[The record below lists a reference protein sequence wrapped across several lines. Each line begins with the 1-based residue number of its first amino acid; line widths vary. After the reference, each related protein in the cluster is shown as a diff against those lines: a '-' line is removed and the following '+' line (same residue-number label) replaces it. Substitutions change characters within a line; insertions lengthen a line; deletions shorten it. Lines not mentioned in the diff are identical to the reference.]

1 MLVYFQSCCCQYR
14 RSNSCFCHFLVEDV
28 KNELAGN
35 DEEME
40 NIAPR
45 STQSTAKKRGKL
57 FRKPSALSSVLS
69 PAKPVSFLFSL
80 YVFVIPA
87 LTIPLSLPKSRW
99 KTQYKAGSG
108 VVSWWNSP
116 FYVTTLIRSSVLVS
130 PTPSSYFNRKQ
141 IFCLFFCSLVLFSW
155 Q

>member
-1 MLVYFQSCCCQYR
+1 MTRINVTPLQFGLHFSYIHPRRWSIFQSCCWQYI
-14 RSNSCFCHFLVEDV
+14 RSNLCFCHFLIEGV

-45 STQSTAKKRGKL
+45 SSQSTTKKRGKL

-87 LTIPLSLPKSRW
+87 RTVPLSLPKSRW
-99 KTQYKAGSG
+99 KTQYNAGSG
-108 VVSWWNSP
+108 VAG
-116 FYVTTLIRSSVLVS
+116 
-130 PTPSSYFNRKQ
+130 
-141 IFCLFFCSLVLFSW
+141 
-155 Q
+155 